1 MNIKLASCSS
11 IVALLCL
18 WVGGPAT
25 ATTIGY
31 SDTATLLEPLAMSSQ
46 DRRFLTALLFDF
58 SPFTAN
64 NQTVVA
70 GFADPLGIGIDPALR
85 IFDGK
90 VYFMDLL
97 GNFTV
102 STLGDAEDFEL
113 PPGTLHGINLLDNI
127 DAIYLSYEGR
137 AFDNSLWNI
146 ETAEVIERNGL
157 PVTSE
162 TSPLSLSGFGS
173 VSEKLN
179 PFNVLW
185 NRCPSQDKREQAM
198 TKSMK
203 QGRAPCS
210 TPGACQCYGL

>member
-1 MNIKLASCSS
+1 VNIKRSCRAS
-11 IVALLCL
+11 VALLCL
-18 WVGGPAT
+18 WLGAPAT
-25 ATTIGY
+25 ATTIGP
-31 SDTATLLEPLAMSSQ
+31 SDASTLLEPLAMSAQ
-46 DRRFLTALLFDF
+46 DNRFLSALLFDF
-58 SPFTAN
+58 SPYTAKS
-64 NQTVVA
+64 QTVVA
-70 GFADPLGIGIDPALR
+70 GLVDPLGIGTDPALR
-85 IFDGK
+85 VFNGE

-97 GNFTV
+97 GNFEI

-113 PPGTLHGINLLDNI
+113 PPGTLHGINLLDDI
-127 DAIYLSYEGR
+127 DSLYLSYDGR
-137 AFDNSLWNI
+137 AFDTSLWNL

-179 PFNVLW
+179 PIVVLW

-203 QGRAPCS
+203 QGRGACS

>member
-1 MNIKLASCSS
+1 MNIKRNCRA
-11 IVALLCL
+11 IFALFCL
-18 WVGGPAT
+18 WIGGPAN
-25 ATTIGY
+25 ATTIGS
-31 SDTATLLEPLAMSSQ
+31 SDTSTQLEPLAKSSQ
-46 DRRFLTALLFDF
+46 DKRFLTALLFDF
-58 SPFTAN
+58 SPYTAN
-64 NQTVVA
+64 NQRVIA
-70 GFADPLGIGIDPALR
+70 GLADPLGIGADSALR

-102 STLGDAEDFEL
+102 SSLGDSADFEL
-113 PPGTLHGINLLDNI
+113 PPGTLRGINLLD
-127 DAIYLSYEGR
+127 DVTSMYLSYEGR
-137 AFDNSLWNI
+137 AFDKSLWNL

-173 VSEKLN
+173 VSEKFN
-179 PFNVLW
+179 PFNMLW

-198 TKSMK
+198 SKSMK

-210 TPGACQCYGL
+210 TPGACQCYGF